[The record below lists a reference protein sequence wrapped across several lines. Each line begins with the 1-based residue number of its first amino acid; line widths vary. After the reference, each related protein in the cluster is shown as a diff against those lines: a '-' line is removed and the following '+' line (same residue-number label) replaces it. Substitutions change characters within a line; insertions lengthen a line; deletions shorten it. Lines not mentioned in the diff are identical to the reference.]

1 MRLDDMFTFIPI
13 SVHLSPQR
21 SLNTNIDQ
29 RKSEIKTR
37 TVQMYCKNELTCHAL
52 LSRKYFFI

>member
-37 TVQMYCKNELTCHAL
+37 TENELTCHAL